1 MIAVSPT
8 TLSQATRALP
18 TLEAGA
24 LMRRGNL
31 GQRILAKATHI
42 TEDAGKG
49 LSTQKFMQDTLS
61 VWAPKALFTRSL
73 AEFSEMSFLEFVE
86 SAFFYYSPG
95 ILGKNVFQHAARKLN
110 PGKVAPELIS
120 KSYGELVAKHGDKLN
135 HVLPVKAATILA
147 AVGTAGI
154 FGEYSLSFAKNLL
167 TETVFKKSRFSDI
180 VGLSDGQK
188 DSHELSP
195 QGKKAVRRIGQTL
208 GVLGGVLAGS
218 ALLARYGH
226 ASPALVK
233 ASEKLVKNFD
243 FNFKNVLNR
252 HGKPDIA
259 FDLGRKQLWSIIG
272 LGVVSYLDAARDGL
286 ERKEVATRLAIVAP
300 WLAVGDQVVKSPF
313 INRLKK
319 SAPELFETI
328 KHDVVLSLKDVQK
341 AAQSKG
347 IKANVH
353 VDHLN
358 AKAQVELKKLKTLT
372 TLEQDAWRQAVAK
385 LGATA
390 PREQLEAEAFK
401 LFQPLYNKRLSASWT
416 PFAIGSLGVSG
427 SVALLNRIWTRI
439 RYENSLKDQIN
450 SQPGPQSVTQP
461 FTSQLPTSDGVGN
474 VIRGSAS
481 TAAGGVTLLAAP
493 SVWRNGGSR
502 AANPFASSVAT
513 LERGLVREVAD
524 SDVSAAVV
532 RSVGKPGIPTNIP
545 FTFDVPTIHHTVS
558 AIV

>member
-18 TLEAGA
+18 TLEAGT
-24 LMRRGNL
+24 LMRRGHL

-110 PGKVAPELIS
+110 PSKVAPELIS
-120 KSYGELVAKHGDKLN
+120 KSYGELVAKHSDKLN

-243 FNFKNVLNR
+243 FSFKNVLNR

-259 FDLGRKQLWSIIG
+259 FDLGRKQLWGIIG
-272 LGVVSYLDAARDGL
+272 LGVISYLDAARDGL

-300 WLAVGDQVVKSPF
+300 WLAVGDQVVKHPF
-313 INRLKK
+313 IQKLQKT
-319 SAPELFETI
+319 APELFHKTLDASGKVVAQNI
-328 KHDVVLSLKDVQK
+328 KTLGTLEGEAWQK
-341 AAQSKG
+341 A
-347 IKANVH
+347 V
-353 VDHLN
+353 
-358 AKAQVELKKLKTLT
+358 T
-372 TLEQDAWRQAVAK
+372 K
-385 LGATA
+385 LGASA
-390 PREQLEAEAFK
+390 PREHLEAEAFQ
-401 LFQPLYNKRLSASWT
+401 LFKPLYNKRLSASWT

-427 SVALLNRIWTRI
+427 SVALMNRIWTRV
-439 RYENSLKDQIN
+439 RYENSLKNQIN

-461 FTSQLPTSDGVGN
+461 FNNQLPVNNGVDDALRAATPG
-474 VIRGSAS
+474 AA
-481 TAAGGVTLLAAP
+481 TAGITLLAAAP
-493 SVWRNGGSR
+493 PVWHNGGNR
-502 AANPFASSVAT
+502 TPNPFASSVAS
-513 LERGLVREVAD
+513 LERGLAREVGEGR
-524 SDVSAAVV
+524 VSATVARGV
-532 RSVGKPGIPTNIP
+532 SKSGISNSIP
-545 FTFDVPTIHHTVS
+545 FTLDVPTLHHTVS